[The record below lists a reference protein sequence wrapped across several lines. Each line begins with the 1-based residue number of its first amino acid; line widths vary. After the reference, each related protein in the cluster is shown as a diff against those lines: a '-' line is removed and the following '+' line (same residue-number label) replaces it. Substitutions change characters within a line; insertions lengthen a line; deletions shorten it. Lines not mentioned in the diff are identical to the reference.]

1 MAVKDASKNKKA
13 KFWVN
18 LYEKRLSHKQRE
30 RSKFSV
36 REFVRLS
43 IKKSPMKRF
52 GLKKCLL

>member
-1 MAVKDASKNKKA
+1 MAAKDASKSKKA

-18 LYEKRLSHKQRE
+18 LYEKRLFHKQRE

-52 GLKKCLL
+52 GLKKFLL